1 MSTEKIIEQYQD
13 LFETKFSVSVFKSN
27 ENFLQKMKEKDK
39 KSFLM
44 IFKNEIVASINDKLP
59 GISDKI
65 VVLDFVDKKK
75 RDNNK
80 RITFLSDAFQN
91 YIIQNP
97 SKLNIKKFSIFL
109 SLFHH
114 LNTQFMENTVIYKK
128 VVESIGRKNL
138 LKNDTPI
145 HFLNPIQINN
155 YKMDYPLI
163 FHKKII
169 EELEKIHNDTHKRIA
184 IQGIN
189 NMNFSNYI
197 DVTLPCIGPL
207 YNIFKDYPTSTTK
220 LSPFYDNHF
229 NIYDFMMNILN
240 GNNHFQDCIP
250 LKGFDIARFIST
262 LMVQKEYKNTY
273 SDLNFSNIVSFSD
286 EDERL
291 RNIIENSINGIRFT
305 LNDVMKE
312 SKKEFSKVKPE
323 YVLPYRF
330 EGNQLKKMKDL
341 SSVSRVQAKDI
352 LQYNN
357 EIVGKILHDIGKLR
371 ASFTNN
377 PELEENIK
385 KCLGIYVYISIT
397 LFYDVYKYYLDQ
409 ISEILEKMIED
420 DRYKKLNIKPVFDYL
435 DKISQSLLMYK
446 KILEN
451 AFYNLFTPS
460 NIFPRYG
467 ITVNKEKGYFEI
479 NTSLAT
485 PLDNLLQLFPYFIT
499 NMTVT
504 TSINKK
510 NIFHINTNHDENRN
524 RFINFVLSWKSH
536 QDILEPKTNLYF
548 GGFYNNITYTNR
560 VYDFFNIYVDTLN
573 KQCILNEIFYKYLM
587 KSFQNYLPIELFNKT
602 LLFLEAHQNQIRES
616 KYSSELDE
624 KLKNEFLVTYMEYMK
639 LCTDNLIQLGEF
651 KKEYELLKKKKTN
664 LLLEMEE
671 KKINSILYYNFDT
684 ILEFIVQS
692 EIPNKGFEAVL
703 IKKMKELKSKYEK
716 IIVEKTKEI
725 QQEIKASRSMKV
737 EVEETPPTSSNK
749 NKNNKNKNKNNKST
763 TTLSNNTNIITFYEN
778 LRNTIQR
785 KDIYVPFLKDGKV
798 LLLSLLNQMNI
809 YELERDLV
817 FNDFFIL
824 AGEST
829 KEIFEKKELRVL
841 NETFIEKFN
850 KMEMSEKMREM
861 KKILTKSD
869 YYFENTFT
877 FNYNDNII
885 DTYCSI
891 MDCKTTFI
899 SEKQIQKIIQ
909 IFKSS

>member
-1 MSTEKIIEQYQD
+1 MSADKIVEQYQD
-13 LFETKFSVSVFKSN
+13 LFETKFSVSIYKTS

-44 IFKNEIVASINDKLP
+44 IFKNEIIAAINKKFP
-59 GISDKI
+59 GFYDKI
-65 VVLDFVDKKK
+65 ILMDFVDKKK

-80 RITFLSDAFQN
+80 KITFLSEAFHN

-97 SKLNIKKFSIFL
+97 SPTNIKHFSLFL

-114 LNTQFMENTVIYKK
+114 FNTQFMENTVIYKK
-128 VVESIGRKNL
+128 VVESIGHRNL
-138 LKNDTPI
+138 LKNNTPI
-145 HFLNPIQINN
+145 HFINPIQINN
-155 YKMDYPLI
+155 ISMDYPLI

-169 EELEKIHNDTHKRIA
+169 EELEKIHNDIHKRIA

-197 DVTLPCIGPL
+197 DITLPCIGPL
-207 YNIFKDYPTSTTK
+207 YNIFTDYPTSTTK
-220 LSPFYDNHF
+220 LSPFYYNPF

-240 GNNHFQDCIP
+240 GNNHFQDSIP

-273 SDLNFSNIVSFSD
+273 SDLNYSNIVSFSD
-286 EDERL
+286 EEERL
-291 RNIIENSINGIRFT
+291 RNIIENSISGIRFT

-312 SKKEFSKVKPE
+312 SKKEFSKVKAE

-330 EGNQLKKMKDL
+330 EGNQLKKMKEL
-341 SSVSRVQAKDI
+341 SSVSRIQAKDV

-357 EIVGKILHDIGKLR
+357 EVVGKIFQDMSMLR
-371 ASFTNN
+371 TLFTNN

-460 NIFPRYG
+460 NIYPRYG
-467 ITVNKEKGYFEI
+467 ISVNKEKGFFEI

-485 PLDNLLQLFPYFIT
+485 PLDSLLQIFPYSIT
-499 NMTVT
+499 SMKVT
-504 TSINKK
+504 SSTNKK
-510 NIFHINTNHDENRN
+510 NIFHIQTNHHENKK

-536 QDILEPKTNLYF
+536 QDILDPKTNLYF

-573 KQCILNEIFYKYLM
+573 KQCILNEIFYEYLM
-587 KSFQNYLPIELFNKT
+587 KSIQNYLPIELFIKP
-602 LLFLEAHQNQIRES
+602 LQFLEAHQNQLKES
-616 KYSSELDE
+616 KYVSEFEE
-624 KLKNEFLVTYMEYMK
+624 KLKNEFLVSYMEYMK
-639 LCTDNLIQLGEF
+639 LCTDNLVQLGEF
-651 KKEYELLKKKKTN
+651 KKEYELLRKKKPN

-671 KKINSILYYNFDT
+671 KKINSIIFYNYVT
-684 ILEFIVQS
+684 ILQCIVQS

-703 IKKMKELKSKYEK
+703 LKKMRELKSKYEK
-716 IIVEKTKEI
+716 IVVEKTKEI
-725 QQEIKASRSMKV
+725 QKEIKASRQIK
-737 EVEETPPTSSNK
+737 EEETPPSNQKNGNK
-749 NKNNKNKNKNNKST
+749 NKNNKPSKNKNSIT
-763 TTLSNNTNIITFYEN
+763 NNTNIISFYNN

-785 KDIYVPFLKDGKV
+785 KDIYVPFIKDGKV
-798 LLLSLLNQMNI
+798 FLLSLLEQMNV

-817 FNDFFIL
+817 FQDFFIL
-824 AGEST
+824 AGETT

-841 NETFIEKFN
+841 TEKFIEKFN
-850 KMEMSEKMREM
+850 QLEMSEKMKEM

-869 YYFENTFT
+869 YYFENTDT

-891 MDCKTTFI
+891 MDCKSTFI

-909 IFKSS
+909 IFKS